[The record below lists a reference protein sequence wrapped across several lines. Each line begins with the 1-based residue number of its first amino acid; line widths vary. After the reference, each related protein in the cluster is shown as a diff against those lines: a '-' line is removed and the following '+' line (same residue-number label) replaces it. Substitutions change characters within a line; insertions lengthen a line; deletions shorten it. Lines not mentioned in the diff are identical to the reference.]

1 MMRRRKIGRPENCN
15 ERRRRKHLETSS
27 FSHTVGRNLVQT
39 LWPGGDKA
47 LEMLCGKAAVVSFY
61 YVYMMYIIRPG
72 IYVTFHHFPSFF
84 FFLLNLTDTSDKSNS
99 F

>member
-1 MMRRRKIGRPENCN
+1 MSEDDANISKRLLSLIG
-15 ERRRRKHLETSS
+15 S
-27 FSHTVGRNLVQT
+27 NLVQT

-84 FFLLNLTDTSDKSNS
+84 FFLTESH
-99 F
+99 